1 MTEEEKNK
9 LVTSNQ
15 LLKSDNR
22 ILAEQIK
29 KKDKDI
35 SLVRKELQKKQD
47 KINRIYRITSS
58 DKVTKENYHKAM
70 EYVNKIIKEE
80 I

>member
-9 LVTSNQ
+9 LVTNNQ

-35 SLVRKELQKKQD
+35 SLVRKELQKKQA

-58 DKVTKENYHKAM
+58 DKVTKENYYKAM
-70 EYVNKIIKEE
+70 EYINKIIKEE

>member
-58 DKVTKENYHKAM
+58 DKVTKENYYKAM
-70 EYVNKIIKEE
+70 EYINKIIREE

>member
-35 SLVRKELQKKQD
+35 NLVRKELQKKQD
-47 KINRIYRITSS
+47 KINRIYRIASS
-58 DKVTKENYHKAM
+58 DKVTKENYYKAM
-70 EYVNKIIKEE
+70 EYINKIIREE